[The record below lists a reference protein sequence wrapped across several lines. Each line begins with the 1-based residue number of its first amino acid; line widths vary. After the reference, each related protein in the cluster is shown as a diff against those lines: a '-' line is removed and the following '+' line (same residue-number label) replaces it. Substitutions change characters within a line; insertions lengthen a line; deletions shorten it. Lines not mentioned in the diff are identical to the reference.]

1 MPSLATIMQN
11 AYRAG
16 VVVPAFNVPYLP
28 MVAPVGRAVAD
39 LDAFALIEV
48 ARIEWLKFESRGPA
62 EVQAEFAR
70 LNDRAHL
77 RLHLDH
83 IPVIDED
90 GQPVDYLPILRQ
102 AIELGYDSVML
113 DGSSLGLEENMRATR
128 EAVALAHAA
137 GIPCEAELGAIARE
151 GSGKDLPYEEIFRS
165 GYGFT
170 EVEDARRFAVETGCD
185 WLSVAVG
192 NIHGAVSQALRDKQ
206 KTVAR
211 LDLDRLE
218 ALRLATG
225 IPLVLHGGSG
235 VRLDCVQAAFKHGIA
250 KINVGFEIR
259 RAYEDALR
267 AGGGEAAA
275 QAAVYA
281 RTCALLRDTYGVA
294 GSRRRI
300 AEG

>member
-1 MPSLATIMQN
+1 MLSLSAIMKN
-11 AYRAG
+11 ACRAG
-16 VVVPAFNVPYLP
+16 VAVPAFNIPYLP

-62 EVQAEFAR
+62 EVRDEFVK
-70 LNDRAHL
+70 LNDRDHL

-90 GQPVDYLPILRQ
+90 GQPVDALPILRQ
-102 AIELGYDSVML
+102 AIDLGYDSVML
-113 DGSSLGLEENMRATR
+113 DGSLLDLEENIHATR
-128 EAVALAHAA
+128 QAVELAHAA

-151 GSGKDLPYEEIFRS
+151 GSGKDLPYEEIFRT

-170 EVEDARRFAVETGCD
+170 PVEDARRFAAETGCD

-192 NIHGAVSQALRDKQ
+192 NIHGAVSQALRDRQ
-206 KTVAR
+206 KTEAR
-211 LDLDRLE
+211 LDLERLE
-218 ALRLATG
+218 ALRQATG

-259 RAYEDALR
+259 RAYEQALG
-267 AGGGEAAA
+267 AGGDVAAA
-275 QAAVYA
+275 QEAVYA
-281 RTCALLRDTYGVA
+281 RTCALLRETYGAA
-294 GSRRRI
+294 GSRRLI